1 MEEGKSS
8 ANKLDM
14 RATKGC
20 SYKQS
25 KKEAIITI
33 IAYIIWGSWG
43 IAIAGL
49 FGFGDNISYMWGMP
63 TWITLGVI
71 IPIVVL
77 VVWVVVYLYTI
88 YKD

>member
-1 MEEGKSS
+1 MEEGKGS

-49 FGFGDNISYMWGMP
+49 FGLE
-63 TWITLGVI
+63 TT
-71 IPIVVL
+71 
-77 VVWVVVYLYTI
+77 YLTCGACRHG
-88 YKD
+88 